1 MIGTQMTHRP
11 VETDGALLMVHDV
24 FKIYK
29 TNDLETVVL
38 RGANLRVKP
47 GEFVAIVGRSGAGK
61 TTLLNLIGGI
71 DRPTAGQVVLQNT
84 DISKLDEAELGA
96 FRRRHIGIVF
106 QTGNL
111 LAFLTALENVILPM
125 QWAGMKPSQARANG
139 AGLLT
144 RLGLAQRL
152 NHKASQLSGG
162 EAQRVGIA
170 IALANDPDLVLADE
184 LTGELD
190 TETADQVML
199 LLEDLHRERGTTL
212 VVVTHNAR
220 VAARAGRIVHLRG
233 GFLVADPAT
242 SNEEHGNG

>member
-1 MIGTQMTHRP
+1 MFGTRTMHRP
-11 VETDGALLMVHDV
+11 VETDGALLMARDV

-38 RGANLRVKP
+38 RGAHLSVKP
-47 GEFVAIVGRSGAGK
+47 GEFVAIIGRSGAGK

-71 DRPTAGQVVLQNT
+71 DTPTAGQLVIRNT
-84 DISKLDEAELGA
+84 DVSKLDETERGA
-96 FRRRHIGIVF
+96 FRRQHIGIVF

-111 LAFLTALENVILPM
+111 LPFLTALENVMLPM
-125 QWAGMKPSQARANG
+125 QWAGVAPGEAHARA
-139 AGLLT
+139 ADLLT
-144 RLGLAQRL
+144 RLGLAKRL
-152 NHKASQLSGG
+152 DHKASQLSGG

-170 IALANDPDLVLADE
+170 IALANNPDLVLADE

-190 TETADQVML
+190 TETADQVL
-199 LLEDLHRERGTTL
+199 RLLEDLHRERGTTL

-233 GFLVADPAT
+233 GFLEDGD
-242 SNEEHGNG
+242 E

>member
-1 MIGTQMTHRP
+1 MFHTTTTHRP
-11 VETDGALLMVHDV
+11 VETDGALLLARDV

-38 RGANLRVKP
+38 RGAHLSVKP
-47 GEFVAIVGRSGAGK
+47 GEFIAIIGRSGAGK
-61 TTLLNLIGGI
+61 TTLLNLIGGM
-71 DRPTAGQVVLQNT
+71 DTPTAGQLVIRNT
-84 DISKLDEAELGA
+84 DISKLEETERGA
-96 FRRRHIGIVF
+96 FRRQHIGVIF

-111 LAFLTALENVILPM
+111 LPFLTALENVMLPM
-125 QWAGMKPSQARANG
+125 EWAGVNPRIAQTRARD
-139 AGLLT
+139 LLT
-144 RLGLAQRL
+144 RLGLGKRL
-152 NHKASQLSGG
+152 DHKASQMSGG

-170 IALANDPDLVLADE
+170 IALANNPDLVLADE

-190 TETADQVML
+190 TETADLVMR

-233 GFLVADPAT
+233 GFLEDA
-242 SNEEHGNG
+242 

>member
-1 MIGTQMTHRP
+1 MFGTQTIHRP
-11 VETDGALLMVHDV
+11 IETDGALLMARDV

-38 RGANLRVKP
+38 RGAHLRVQP
-47 GEFVAIVGRSGAGK
+47 GEFVAIIGRSGAGK

-71 DRPTAGQVVLQNT
+71 DTPTAGQLVIRNT
-84 DISKLDEAELGA
+84 DISKLDETERGA
-96 FRRRHIGIVF
+96 FRRQHIGVIF

-111 LAFLTALENVILPM
+111 LPFLPALENVMLPM
-125 QWAGMKPSQARANG
+125 QWAGIAPGQARSRASD
-139 AGLLT
+139 LLS
-144 RLGLAQRL
+144 RLGLGKRL
-152 NHKASQLSGG
+152 SHKASQLSGG

-170 IALANDPDLVLADE
+170 IALANQPDLILADE

-190 TETADQVML
+190 TETADQVMG

-212 VVVTHNAR
+212 VMVTHNAR

-233 GFLVADPAT
+233 GFL
-242 SNEEHGNG
+242 EEK

>member
-1 MIGTQMTHRP
+1 MFGTQTIHRP
-11 VETDGALLMVHDV
+11 IETDGALLMARDV

-38 RGANLRVKP
+38 RGAHLSVKP

-71 DRPTAGQVVLQNT
+71 DTPTAGQLVIRHT
-84 DISKLDEAELGA
+84 DISKLDETERGA
-96 FRRRHIGIVF
+96 FRRQHIGIVF

-111 LAFLTALENVILPM
+111 LPFLTALENVMLPM
-125 QWAGMKPSQARANG
+125 QWAGVAAGQARIRATD
-139 AGLLT
+139 LLT
-144 RLGLAQRL
+144 RLGLSKRL
-152 NHKASQLSGG
+152 SHKASQLSGG

-170 IALANDPDLVLADE
+170 IALANNPDLVLADE

-190 TETADQVML
+190 SETADQVMGL
-199 LLEDLHRERGTTL
+199 LQDLHRARGTTL

-233 GFLVADPAT
+233 GFL
-242 SNEEHGNG
+242 EEN

>member
-1 MIGTQMTHRP
+1 MFGTHTTHRP
-11 VETDGALLMVHDV
+11 VETDGALLMARDV

-29 TNDLETVVL
+29 TNDVETVVL
-38 RGANLRVKP
+38 RGAHLRVKP
-47 GEFVAIVGRSGAGK
+47 GEFVAIIGRSGAGK
-61 TTLLNLIGGI
+61 TTLLNLIGGM
-71 DRPTAGQVVLQNT
+71 DTPTAGQLVIRNT
-84 DISKLDEAELGA
+84 DISKLDETERGA
-96 FRRRHIGIVF
+96 FRRQHIGVIF

-111 LAFLTALENVILPM
+111 VPFLTALENVMLPM
-125 QWAGMKPSQARANG
+125 EWSGVKPSDAHTRATD
-139 AGLLT
+139 LLT

-152 NHKASQLSGG
+152 DHKASQLSGG

-170 IALANDPDLVLADE
+170 IALTNNPDLVLADE

-190 TETADQVML
+190 TETADQVMG

-233 GFLVADPAT
+233 GFL
-242 SNEEHGNG
+242 EEK

>member
-1 MIGTQMTHRP
+1 MFGTQTIHRP
-11 VETDGALLMVHDV
+11 IETDGALLMARDV

-38 RGANLRVKP
+38 RGAHLRVPP
-47 GEFVAIVGRSGAGK
+47 GEFVAILGRSGAGK

-71 DRPTAGQVVLQNT
+71 DTPTAGQLVIRNN
-84 DISKLDEAELGA
+84 DISKFDETERAA
-96 FRRRHIGIVF
+96 FRRQHIGIVF

-111 LAFLTALENVILPM
+111 LPFLTALENVILPM
-125 QWAGMKPSQARANG
+125 QWASVPPGQARTRATD
-139 AGLLT
+139 LLT
-144 RLGLAQRL
+144 RLGLGNRL

-170 IALANDPDLVLADE
+170 IALANSPDLILADE

-190 TETADQVML
+190 TETADQVMG
-199 LLEDLHRERGTTL
+199 LLEALHRKRGTTL

-233 GFLVADPAT
+233 GFLED
-242 SNEEHGNG
+242 G